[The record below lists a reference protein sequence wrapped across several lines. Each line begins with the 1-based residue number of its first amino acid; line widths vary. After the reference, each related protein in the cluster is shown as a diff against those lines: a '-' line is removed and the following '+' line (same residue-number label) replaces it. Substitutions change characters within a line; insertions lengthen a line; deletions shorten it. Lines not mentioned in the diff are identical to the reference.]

1 MVVNDRWGSD
11 CSCTHGGYFTCRNWR
26 KDSEK
31 KLSLIRAIPYVSIIL
46 LYHFSVTYIPCAKL
60 GRE

>member
-31 KLSLIRAIPYVSIIL
+31 KLVSSAILYVSII
-46 LYHFSVTYIPCAKL
+46 LYHFSVTNIPCAKL
-60 GRE
+60 GRG